1 MTFRK
6 QGMSTMVLAFG
17 SHMSASGGVDL
28 ALGRAEE
35 LSLES
40 CQIFS
45 KNERQW
51 KAKPLDPSVVERFRL
66 ETERTGITKLVV
78 HDSYLINL
86 ASPKPDIREKS
97 IAAFT
102 DELERCDIL
111 GIPHL
116 VTHPGAHTGSGVEAG
131 IQQFA
136 DSLNE
141 IYDSLP
147 DNQALTLLE
156 TTAGQ
161 GTSLGRSF
169 GEIAAII
176 DKVEAK
182 ERVGVCLDTCHVFAA
197 GYDYR
202 TPELYATM
210 MEEFD
215 STIGLERLKVIHLND
230 SKFPLGSFR
239 DRHDHIGAGE
249 IGLEGF
255 RQFVNDPRLAGIPG
269 ILETEKDPDGEKD
282 RRNIGTLKSLV
293 KQPAL
298 DVAIA
303 ESR

>member
-1 MTFRK
+1 MEPKKLPFLK
-6 QGMSTMVLAFG
+6 QRVSNMVLAFG

-28 ALGRAEE
+28 ALVRAEE
-35 LSLES
+35 LALES

-51 KAKPLDPSVVERFRL
+51 KAKPLDPAVVERFRS

-97 IAAFT
+97 LAAFRE
-102 DELERCDIL
+102 ELERCDTL
-111 GIPHL
+111 GIPYL
-116 VTHPGAHTGSGVEAG
+116 VTHPGAHTGSGFGAG
-131 IQQFA
+131 IHQFA

-141 IYDSLP
+141 IYGSMP
-147 DNQALTLLE
+147 DTQALTLLE

-169 GEIAAII
+169 SEIAAII
-176 DKVEAK
+176 ERVEDKD
-182 ERVGVCLDTCHVFAA
+182 RVGVCLDTCHVFAA
-197 GYDYR
+197 GYDFR

-215 STIGLERLKVIHLND
+215 SAIGLDRLKVIHLND
-230 SKFPLGSFR
+230 SKFPLGSYR

-255 RQFVNDPRLAGIPG
+255 RQFVNDSRLADIPG
-269 ILETEKDPDGEKD
+269 ILETEKDPDGDND
-282 RRNIGTLKSLV
+282 RRNLETLKGLV
-293 KQPAL
+293 A
-298 DVAIA
+298 
-303 ESR
+303 

>member
-1 MTFRK
+1 
-6 QGMSTMVLAFG
+6 MVLAFG

-35 LSLES
+35 LELQS

-51 KAKPLDPSVVERFRL
+51 KAKPLDPAVVERFRL

-86 ASPKPDIREKS
+86 ASPKQDIREKS
-97 IAAFT
+97 LAAFR

-111 GIPHL
+111 GIPYL

-131 IQQFA
+131 IRQFA
-136 DSLNE
+136 SSLNE
-141 IYDSLP
+141 VHASIP

-161 GTSLGRSF
+161 GTTLGRSF
-169 GEIAAII
+169 DEIAAII
-176 DKVEAK
+176 DQVEAK

-197 GYDYR
+197 GYDFR
-202 TPELYATM
+202 TPDLYAAM
-210 MEEFD
+210 MQEFD
-215 STIGLERLKVIHLND
+215 ATIGLDRLKVIHLND
-230 SKFPLGSFR
+230 SKFPLASNR
-239 DRHDHIGAGE
+239 DRHDHIGEGE

-255 RQFVNDPRLAGIPG
+255 RQFVNDARLAGIPG
-269 ILETEKDPDGEKD
+269 ILETEKGTDGEHD
-282 RRNIGTLKSLV
+282 RRNLATLRELV
-293 KQPAL
+293 ACPRDA
-298 DVAIA
+298 A
-303 ESR
+303 

>member
-1 MTFRK
+1 
-6 QGMSTMVLAFG
+6 MVLAFG

-35 LSLES
+35 LGLES

-51 KAKPLDPSVVERFRL
+51 KAKPLDPAVVERFRS

-86 ASPKPDIREKS
+86 ASPKADIREKS
-97 IAAFT
+97 LAAFRE
-102 DELERCDIL
+102 ELERCDML
-111 GIPHL
+111 GIPYL

-141 IYDSLP
+141 VYESLP
-147 DNQALTLLE
+147 DNQAMTLLE

-161 GTSLGRSF
+161 GTSLGRTF
-169 GEIAAII
+169 GELAAII
-176 DKVEAK
+176 EKVEAK
-182 ERVGVCLDTCHVFAA
+182 DRVGVCLDTCHVFAA

-210 MEEFD
+210 MQKFD
-215 STIGLERLKVIHLND
+215 SKIGLDRLKVIHLND

-239 DRHDHIGAGE
+239 DRHDQIGGGE

-255 RQFVNDPRLAGIPG
+255 RQIVNDTRLRDLPG
-269 ILETEKDPDGEKD
+269 ILETEKDPDGKND
-282 RRNIGTLKSLV
+282 RRNMETLKSLV
-293 KQPAL
+293 DQPAPN
-298 DVAIA
+298 VTMV
-303 ESR
+303 

>member
-1 MTFRK
+1 
-6 QGMSTMVLAFG
+6 MVLAFG

-28 ALGRAEE
+28 ALGRAKE
-35 LSLES
+35 LGLES

-51 KAKPLDPSVVERFRL
+51 KAKPLDLAVIERFRS

-97 IAAFT
+97 LVAFR
-102 DELERCDIL
+102 DELERCAAL
-111 GIPHL
+111 GIPYL

-141 IYDSLP
+141 VFESLP
-147 DNQALTLLE
+147 DNRALTLLE

-169 GEIAAII
+169 DELAAII

-182 ERVGVCLDTCHVFAA
+182 DRVGVCLDTCHVFAA

-210 MEEFD
+210 MEEFNG
-215 STIGLERLKVIHLND
+215 TVGLDRLKVIHLND
-230 SKFPLGSFR
+230 SRFPLGSFR
-239 DRHDHIGAGE
+239 DRHDQIGAGE

-255 RQFVNDPRLAGIPG
+255 RQFVNDARLRGLPG
-269 ILETEKDPDGEKD
+269 ILETEKDPDGKND
-282 RRNIGTLKSLV
+282 RRNIETLKGLV
-293 KQPAL
+293 VQPAPS
-298 DVAIA
+298 VTTV
-303 ESR
+303 